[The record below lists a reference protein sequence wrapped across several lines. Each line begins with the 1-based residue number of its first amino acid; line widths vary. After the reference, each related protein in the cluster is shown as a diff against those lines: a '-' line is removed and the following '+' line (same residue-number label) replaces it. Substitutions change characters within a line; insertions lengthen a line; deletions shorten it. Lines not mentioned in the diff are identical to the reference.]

1 MLLVMVS
8 IAACSAAGQP
18 TSITWTPVESPDLG
32 PPVARVGSVTLFG
45 QQVVAEARRQG
56 TTLRAA
62 LDRLI
67 EQSLLAEV
75 ARGNGLWPPEAS
87 GEIEDALVQRILE
100 RDVEPGLRL
109 GAIPDAA
116 LRPLYDRVRDTF
128 VHGRLVEVGLLAIYT
143 GARMKDDPLRERQQA
158 ANELADYVAKKKPK
172 TLDDFLA
179 IGREKEW
186 KSRHVVAN
194 RLVQSLDKPLSRRIG
209 EEIAK
214 LRSVGQTTPLLTDE
228 DGFFIARYIGERPP
242 ENVTFEQVR
251 PKLAAGYFD
260 RWRRQR
266 FLEVTTQW
274 IQQHRTEAYYDR
286 LTKND

>member
-1 MLLVMVS
+1 
-8 IAACSAAGQP
+8 
-18 TSITWTPVESPDLG
+18 
-32 PPVARVGSVTLFG
+32 LFG

-56 TTLRAA
+56 TTIKTA
-62 LDRLI
+62 LDRVI
-67 EQSLLAEV
+67 EQSLLAEL
-75 ARGNGLWPPEAS
+75 ARGSGPWPPEAS
-87 GEIEDALVQRILE
+87 GEIEDALVQRFLE
-100 RDVEPGLRL
+100 RDVEPSLRL

-116 LRPLYDRVRDTF
+116 LQPLYERVRDTF

-143 GARMKDDPLRERQQA
+143 GARMKDDSRKERQQT
-158 ANELADYVAKKKPK
+158 ANELADYVTKKKPK

-186 KSRHVVAN
+186 QSRHVVAN

-214 LRSVGQTTPLLTDE
+214 LHAVAQTTPLLTDE

-242 ENVTFEQVR
+242 ETITFEQAR
-251 PKLAAGYFD
+251 PRLAEGYFD

-274 IQQHRTEAYYDR
+274 IQQHRVEAYYDR
-286 LTKND
+286 LSKND